1 MEKDMSFTKNET
13 VINAWKNG
21 ENAEGHTL
29 HTDGN
34 GLYSGRL
41 LIGYTGG
48 NVRVT
53 KRVIG
58 YKTVSKKV
66 SRAVNLAEQMGV
78 KSVNPVGNQ

>member
-1 MEKDMSFTKNET
+1 MSFIKNQT
-13 VINAWKNG
+13 VITAWKNG
-21 ENAEGHTL
+21 ENAQGHTL

-34 GLYSGRL
+34 ALYSGRL

-48 NVRVT
+48 SQRVT

-58 YKTVSKKV
+58 YKTISKKV

-78 KSVNPVGNQ
+78 KTVKPIGE

>member
-13 VINAWKNG
+13 VINSWKNG
-21 ENAEGHTL
+21 QPAQGHTL

-41 LIGYTGG
+41 LIGYSGG
-48 NVRVT
+48 DVRST

-58 YKTVSKKV
+58 YKTVNKKV

-78 KSVNPVGNQ
+78 KAVKPIGE